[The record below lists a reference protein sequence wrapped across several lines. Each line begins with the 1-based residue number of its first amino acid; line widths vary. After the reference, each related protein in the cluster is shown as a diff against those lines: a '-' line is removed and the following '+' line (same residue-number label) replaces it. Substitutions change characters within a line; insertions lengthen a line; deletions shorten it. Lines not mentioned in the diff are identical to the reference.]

1 MAFTLMSTSCVDCA
15 EFSIFILGGTCTI
28 WSLKNKVIGC
38 IPEIWGLYWITDR
51 PNSTSPHTHVANAAV
66 KRITINELHQQMG
79 HVNHEDLCHMVKKG
93 MVTRIS
99 LDIVSTPDFCEACMK
114 AKTTHK
120 LFLKESKSEYQSR
133 DLVVPV
139 ASPWLM
145 RIWGTVFNS
154 NIGHSSWS

>member
-1 MAFTLMSTSCVDCA
+1 
-15 EFSIFILGGTCTI
+15 
-28 WSLKNKVIGC
+28 
-38 IPEIWGLYWITDR
+38 
-51 PNSTSPHTHVANAAV
+51 
-66 KRITINELHQQMG
+66 MG

-139 ASPWLM
+139 ASPRLM

-154 NIGHSSWS
+154 NIGHSS